1 VPDPPTTLAA
11 RDLAVFWHPCS
22 QMRDYE
28 EFPPLEIVGA
38 EGTRLRL
45 SDGRELLDA
54 ISSWWCKSLGHGHPG
69 VRARI
74 AAQLA
79 SFEHVIAANTTHAAL
94 VELCERLLAMA
105 NATATA
111 TATATVAGPSAE
123 TARRTAGRLAKVFLA
138 ENGSTAVEIALK
150 MALQAQAQRGQ
161 GRRTRFAALENGY
174 HGETIGALSVG
185 DLGLYA
191 EPYRAL
197 MFPVEKLGP
206 VPYRSGPGDPR
217 WMDAG
222 PEWERMRERLEL
234 MAESL
239 AAIVYEPV
247 LQAAGGMRLYS
258 PDLLRRLGAFARA
271 RGIFLIADEIAA
283 GMARLG
289 PMLAGTL
296 AAGHAPDFV
305 LLGKGLTA
313 GFLPLAAVLTT
324 DEVYAAFYEPSL
336 ARGFLH
342 SNTHTGNALTVA
354 AALGALEAYAT
365 DDIVARVGVAGPHLF
380 DGVAALARTRPHL
393 TRVRGLGMVAALDLV
408 APDGAPLP
416 AEARTGY
423 RVYREA
429 VRRGALLRP
438 LGDSMYL
445 FPPLNSSFADLD
457 AMVAILADSIDAV
470 MGTP

>member
-1 VPDPPTTLAA
+1 MPDPPATLAA

-28 EFPPLEIVGA
+28 DFPPLEIVGA

-45 SDGRELLDA
+45 ADGRELFDA
-54 ISSWWCKSLGHGHPG
+54 ISSWWCKSLGHGHRG

-79 SFEHVIAANTTHAAL
+79 SFEHVIAANTTHAPV

-105 NATATA
+105 NATPIGDTA
-111 TATATVAGPSAE
+111 G
-123 TARRTAGRLAKVFLA
+123 RTAGRLGKVFLT

-191 EPYRAL
+191 EPYRAI

-222 PEWERMRERLEL
+222 AEWERMRAQLEP

-239 AAIVYEPV
+239 AAIIYEPV

-258 PDLLRRLGAFARA
+258 PDLLRRLGAFAHA
-271 RGIFLIADEIAA
+271 RGIFVIADEIAA

-296 AAGHAPDFV
+296 AVGHAPDFV

-324 DEVYAAFYEPSL
+324 DEVYAAFYEPAL

-365 DDIVARVGVAGPHLF
+365 DDIVARVEVAGPHLF
-380 DGVAALARTRPHL
+380 EGVAGLARTRPHL
-393 TRVRGLGMVAALDLV
+393 TRVRGLGMVAALDLG
-408 APDGAPLP
+408 ARDGAPLP

-470 MGTP
+470 VGAP